1 MVVWMSLPILGHG
14 DLLLALVGKTRF
26 FITKSESTMVEN
38 GFLFQN
44 NEQASLE
51 NTLHTINSLADA
63 VNDKLQSDVSLI
75 LSGLSH
81 RK

>member
-1 MVVWMSLPILGHG
+1 
-14 DLLLALVGKTRF
+14 
-26 FITKSESTMVEN
+26 MVEN